1 MKGSSRRKGDGNG
14 MRKSG
19 KTGVRRRMALIVLL
33 VLLCLF
39 GAVWAA
45 GPAGAGPADVPE
57 PAAAQS
63 GTAQP
68 EARRYAVRWQQD
80 GTGRIRRR
88 TVPAR

>member
-1 MKGSSRRKGDGNG
+1 MRASRRRKGGGNG

-39 GAVWAA
+39 GAVWA
-45 GPAGAGPADVPE
+45 AGPADVPE